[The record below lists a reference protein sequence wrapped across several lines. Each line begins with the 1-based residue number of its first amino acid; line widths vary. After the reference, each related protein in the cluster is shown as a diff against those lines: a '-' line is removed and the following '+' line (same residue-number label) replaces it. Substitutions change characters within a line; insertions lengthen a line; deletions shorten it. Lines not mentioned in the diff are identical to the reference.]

1 MIGDVIN
8 FGNAKW
14 GEKYKAALNQ
24 TGRAR
29 STLKNYAWV
38 ARNIP
43 PNKRVAALSFTHHW
57 EILRIGDNTKVKE
70 VLKEVGAQAEKGHAP
85 STKELRYKVQKLAPR
100 KVKKPKRI
108 TSGKGKKKSKPE
120 PPPYEPSADEQS
132 KLDAAEEALTEA
144 NDAIKSGGVVKIL
157 CKLDNKE
164 KPPMVS

>member
-100 KVKKPKRI
+100 KVKK
-108 TSGKGKKKSKPE
+108 KSKPE